1 MTTVTEATTTGPR
14 RRKIPLLPAI
24 GLLTVLIIVLAAIF
38 APVLAPNPPSSLIGD
53 AYAPAGATL
62 LGTDVLGR
70 DLFSRM
76 LFGAQL
82 TLLVAFGSTTIGF
95 LLGALWGL
103 AAAELGGWFDDV
115 TDWIVNIV
123 LSFPPLMLGLLL
135 VSALTPSL
143 VILIGALAAIQL
155 PRVVRVARAIGQ
167 NVSSLQFVEVARARG
182 EGLLSILCREI
193 LPNSLRPLAAEY
205 GLRVTYATLFISGLS
220 FLGLGIQPPD
230 ADWGGLVREN
240 MSAMQIGVM
249 TPVLA
254 PALAIGVFAVAL
266 NLVIDWIDENGIDR
280 QSTNG

>member
-1 MTTVTEATTTGPR
+1 MTTVTETAKTEPVR
-14 RRKIPLLPAI
+14 RRIPLLAAA
-24 GLLTVLIIVLAAIF
+24 GLVTVIVVVVAAIF
-38 APVLAPNPPSSLIGD
+38 APLLAPNPPSSLIGS
-53 AYAPAGATL
+53 AYAPPGPTL

-76 LFGAQL
+76 LYGARL

-95 LLGALWGL
+95 LLGTLWGL
-103 AAAELGGWFDDV
+103 AAAELGGWFDDL
-115 TDWIVNIV
+115 TDWVVNIV

-143 VILIGALAAIQL
+143 AILIGALAAIQL

-167 NVSSLQFVEVARARG
+167 NVSGLQFVEVARARG
-182 EGLLSILCREI
+182 EGLFSILYREI
-193 LPNSLRPLAAEY
+193 LPNTLRPLAAEY

-254 PALAIGVFAVAL
+254 PALAIGIFAVAL
-266 NLVIDWIDENGIDR
+266 NLVIDWVDENGNER

>member
-1 MTTVTEATTTGPR
+1 MTTSSQTAGMR
-14 RRKIPLLPAI
+14 RMRWKVPLLPAL
-24 GLLTVLIIVLAAIF
+24 GLLVVFLVVAGAVF
-38 APVLAPNPPSSLIGD
+38 APLLVSNPPSSLIGS
-53 AYAPAGATL
+53 AYAPPGPTL

-76 LFGAQL
+76 LYGARL

-95 LLGALWGL
+95 VLGCLWGL
-103 AAAELGGWFDDV
+103 AAAELGGWFDDL
-115 TDWIVNIV
+115 TDWLVNIV

-143 VILIGALAAIQL
+143 AILIGALAVIQL
-155 PRVVRVARAIGQ
+155 PRVVRVAKAIGQ
-167 NVSSLQFVEVARARG
+167 NVSRLQYVEVARARG
-182 EGLLSILCREI
+182 EGLFSILYREI
-193 LPNSLRPLAAEY
+193 LPNSIRPLAAEY

-249 TPVLA
+249 LPVLA
-254 PALAIGVFAVAL
+254 PAGAIGIFAVAL
-266 NLVIDWIDENGIDR
+266 NLVIDWIDENSLER
-280 QSTNG
+280 QSSNG

>member
-1 MTTVTEATTTGPR
+1 MTNATDIKKCAPGR
-14 RRKIPLLPAI
+14 RRIPLMPAA
-24 GLLTVLIIVLAAIF
+24 GLLIMLLMVAAAIF
-38 APVLAPNPPSSLIGD
+38 APLLAPNPPSSLID
-53 AYAPAGATL
+53 SAYAPPGATL

-76 LFGAQL
+76 LYGARL

-95 LLGALWGL
+95 LLGVIWGL
-103 AAAELGGWFDDV
+103 AAAELGGWFDDF
-115 TDWIVNIV
+115 TDWSVNII

-167 NVSSLQFVEVARARG
+167 NVSQLQFVEVARARG
-182 EGLLSILCREI
+182 EGLVSILCREI

-240 MSAMQIGVM
+240 MSAMQVGVM
-249 TPVLA
+249 LPVLA

-266 NLVIDWIDENGIDR
+266 NLIIDWVDTNGVDR
-280 QSTNG
+280 QAANG